1 MTDKPLEIT
10 PASEV
15 YERARHNKLR
25 RYPSPERGGDRL
37 YPLASPSVTPAF
49 RIAPKDTIFTIGSCF
64 ARNVESSMID
74 IGMTVTS
81 RELDLGPIGESL
93 GFAANFYNKYSVHS
107 ILNEIRWSLEPD
119 TFPGEDIIYKMDNI
133 GGFADLQLGM
143 AKLEFPLEEVM
154 AFRKRYLQ
162 VMSRVAD
169 ADVIIITLGYV
180 ETWFDKH
187 LGIYLNGSPPQPLVK
202 AEPERFEFRVLSYN
216 DILSGLNEI
225 YTLLT
230 RHRTKALKMLVT
242 VSPVPLLATF
252 RDMDVLVANS
262 YSKSVQRA
270 ALDEFVLTHDGVGYF
285 PSYEFVTLSNPSVAW
300 SRGDYR
306 HVSPDLVARIMS
318 NVVQTYVEDAETSG
332 DDDMTPEAVLS
343 SMRMLA
349 RLEDYEKLVALSE
362 ERPAAIEGNAEALAL
377 VGTAQ
382 VRQKKFSAAFDLF
395 KQARELDPLK
405 PNYLERLIT
414 LCRSLRRID
423 EARSMIKTHEKD
435 FPDREDFRE
444 RITWI

>member
-1 MTDKPLEIT
+1 MLVQNLDAEPMTDKPLEIT

-230 RHRTKALKMLVT
+230 RHRTKALKM
-242 VSPVPLLATF
+242 
-252 RDMDVLVANS
+252 
-262 YSKSVQRA
+262 QRA
-270 ALDEFVLTHDGVGYF
+270 ALDEFVLSHDGVGYF

-362 ERPAAIEGNAEALAL
+362 KRPAAIEGNAEALAL